1 MRLSLQFYLL
11 SFPLLAQINTPGFRG
26 AADISLAGG
35 ILHNPSN
42 FEIKGNQ
49 VQAYSQILFGLAEL
63 NEYGLIWQK
72 HRKGK
77 NLGAA
82 FIQSGPE
89 HYQKSVLHFA
99 FGMPLGGN
107 LGLGLRLG
115 LQRLQLVEQAISHS
129 VAIGLNWSYRLSQNW
144 LLSGALNHHHK
155 KMTKWDFCVES
166 RIQMEEQVVCFA
178 GFQLKAQEGPQLPL
192 ALIFEMI
199 NKLHLIQGVTLSR
212 FLSYHAG
219 LSYQFAPFQF
229 AFSRVW
235 QKALGWQES
244 VSLIYQW

>member
-1 MRLSLQFYLL
+1 MRLSLLIYLL
-11 SFPLLAQINTPGFRG
+11 SFPLLAQINTADFRA

-42 FEIKGNQ
+42 FEIKVNQ
-49 VQAYSQILFGLAEL
+49 VQAYSQILFGLTEL

-72 HRKGK
+72 QRKGK

-82 FIQSGPE
+82 FYQSGPE
-89 HYQKSVLHFA
+89 QHQKSVLHLA
-99 FGMPLGGN
+99 FGMPLDRN
-107 LGLGLRLG
+107 LSLGLRLG

-129 VAIGLNWSYRLSQNW
+129 VSIGLNWSYRLSQNW
-144 LLSGALNHHHK
+144 LLSGALNHHK
-155 KMTKWDFCVES
+155 GRTTEWDFCVES
-166 RIQMEEQVVCFA
+166 RLQIEEQVVCFA
-178 GFQLKAQEGPQLPL
+178 GFQLKTQEGPQLPL
-192 ALIFEMI
+192 ALVIEMI
-199 NKLHLIQGVTLSR
+199 DNLYLKQGVTLSR